1 MPLALEIMA
10 GMAKLLTKGDALKQQ
25 QAARVICICVAASC
39 QPEPAPNQA
48 DAGLVDLAAILAPQT
63 LAEAKIRVSASDMAE
78 MQAWIE
84 EFFSL

>member
-25 QAARVICICVAASC
+25 QAAELFAFVLQHPASDK
-39 QPEPAPNQA
+39 PNHDQA

-63 LAEAKIRVSASDMAE
+63 LAEARYALLLLTWQRCSR
-78 MQAWIE
+78 
-84 EFFSL
+84 